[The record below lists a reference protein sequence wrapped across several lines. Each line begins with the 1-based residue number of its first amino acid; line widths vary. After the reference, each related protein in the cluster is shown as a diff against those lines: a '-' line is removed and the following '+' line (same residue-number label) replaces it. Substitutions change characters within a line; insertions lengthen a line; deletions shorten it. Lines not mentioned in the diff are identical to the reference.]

1 MKKFSLTHKLLAVA
15 LAFVL
20 VAVSLPDYLS
30 FAQQP
35 AQEQSETDEFEDSP
49 ADGDPSDDDLSGDNP
64 SDTGEQEMEQQVVLH
79 LQAPETVPMGTAGS
93 FGLSAQNTAAT
104 AAAVSIQL
112 TQEEMEA
119 YQVAEQDSTLA
130 LQLVGDSLT
139 FTLQPG
145 EQVEGTLSFLYLNGY
160 SGREVVEIAE
170 EDISIVLQQF
180 PEEETGGTPIETI
193 PPEGEIQP
201 PEQGQ
206 TPPADETQQPGGEG
220 STDPSDEGEPTPPE
234 SGDGEEATDPSDGE
248 ETPPLESGDGED
260 PTDPS
265 DGGET
270 IPPESGDGEEATD
283 PSDGENETLPPES
296 GDGEEAT
303 DSSNEEE
310 ANLPDDETDPSG
322 GEGEAMPSD
331 EQEQVLQTVEQ
342 STVSLTQDYQTGPDG
357 ELSEEPTTDSEPADE
372 SGTTENEG
380 SAEPSGSESGNP
392 TDLENTGSTNPD
404 GTTGSTNPD
413 NTGTGDNSLS
423 GTEDGDQQGNDPTSS
438 QGDGQQGDD
447 PTGSQGDGQ
456 QDGGTTGSQGDGQ
469 QDGDLTGSQGDGQQD
484 GDLTGSQDN
493 VQQGNDLTGS
503 QDESGQEQPQVSF
516 DIVGAT
522 LTFTASFGW
531 GELTLTAQPLETEQ
545 QEAAAQETVPQPDL
559 SYTIEAASQNRETTG
574 TIYTRSW
581 SLQQVIALPQGASFV
596 EGEAAVDGN
605 QIRIGATPVL
615 SADDQSGT
623 AGELSAQRDGETLLV
638 TYTKTL
644 SDWQSLEA
652 ESISDLGLAMT
663 LHQEAIVRDESF
675 TEGQVDVGATFTATP
690 VTAAAEIAPAA
701 VLAVLD
707 TGDEQQDGS
716 QSVTQQGSLSLP
728 LSGEPQSEQPQSG
741 DADKVEVT
749 YSGTPIY
756 TDNGQL
762 AVQYTIT
769 VTNNN
774 TADPEPPEG
783 GESGE
788 EEQPEGSDGAVT
800 VKIEQ
805 YFNAKGFS
813 EENPKVEQAD
823 EQVQWDRD
831 NQTLTWNN
839 VTIEAGEEWSQTITV
854 LIDTANLTSIDALP
868 TNLISQAMV
877 FDAESEDPE
886 NEPLATKEAEEIDLK
901 TFVGEK
907 ISPVEGLEKE
917 FEQDVHWRDN
927 NDLSGR
933 PTSPQEFA
941 GGVRLQFYI
950 GNTEPT
956 DDSGWTTLTA
966 ETMGQLGLTAE
977 TLPQVT
983 TNSAHED
990 ALWELTAQV
999 PAKIQYGSGT
1009 VEALQ
1014 AEVNWRIVPPET
1026 PSAYYFHTIEGSSDW
1041 YYLKKQKVTFNIDF
1055 RDAVYDEK
1063 ITADQ
1068 VEDFLRKNFTLYH
1081 EAGADTA
1088 ASVNWDD
1095 VGLEVEGSNGNFT
1108 LKLENVVYYTINNEV
1123 VHYYLLANNETEGTI
1138 PINEDWPGKGQGD
1151 SYKIEYDNH
1160 NNPNVGTVTDKVYS
1174 GGTLVLTREGTVEYK
1189 ATKEWITPKDRE
1201 GNRPDGYFELYRYTY
1216 PGGSYQTAAPV
1227 HGVET
1232 VPFETNSEDDT
1243 QSIIFKLTSGGDL
1256 PKYDP
1261 EGNRYVYVM
1270 KEVLTD
1276 TGEDKDSYEQIFG
1289 KVSSDGEVEA
1299 DSDQGPPEDV
1309 REGNWERESNDN
1321 YVYNGGTITNRI
1333 DEQKTVS
1340 VTKEW
1345 DASSFQA
1352 GLGNVEVEMT
1362 LYERVK
1368 GSTDKWVKSNPE
1380 KIIKMD
1386 EFSAVNA
1393 SMSGSTTV
1401 PTYNALG
1408 QEMEYRFVETGISYK
1423 GQKVELTEK
1432 IDEDSTPIR
1441 TFELTN
1447 EAGNTVAFTSKE
1459 EVSADGTCKVVN
1471 SIQDEITYTID
1482 KIWVDP
1488 LEPKEVSFAL
1498 YQQGQGQV
1506 NTYVG
1511 TVTLDGEADT
1521 GDQTGDWKGI
1531 NDTTKAVLTV
1541 GEKTYDITYQVTEG
1555 NFEELVIE
1563 GLPRYD
1569 EHGYSYEYIIVEM
1582 PGEGFAADYET
1593 TIDESGNYT
1602 TVVTNAPG
1610 EGHRILVR
1618 KRWIDN
1624 SDVQHRE
1631 PVEISVY
1638 YQEGDTKNLE
1648 SDYLGSV
1655 ILGGTDE
1662 NGNTKPWYDYFG
1674 FGDDKLDLAPGE
1686 EYEVSK
1692 VYIRETKMGTHEVV
1706 LSNAREDGSFVDRV
1720 EADNHTY
1727 EVTYVNNTT
1736 IEVDDGGEGA
1746 NLPEGYKSDPLFI
1759 ATNRRLG
1766 NIDMTVTKDWS
1777 SSTSLLDAL
1786 KNSDIVP
1793 VVKLVVDTDKTSAV
1807 PPGEDQKIEDI
1818 INYDTNKI
1826 TLTNDQVP
1834 ILNNE
1839 GKQATAIQRLLD
1851 ENGEPVETLYFFN
1864 LPKYDKDGRVA
1875 NYTVVEG
1882 WCNKKDLDNGIT
1894 KDEFKTLDQIKGKL
1908 KGEDDESKKLLELL
1922 DNLTATVEQEEY
1934 KENDGNHTNDTQTI
1948 AITNKLSGTKSIE
1961 FHKQWNDIYAFDSG
1975 KRPDLY
1981 LTLYQLTGDNLITE
1995 YREYHWDKSLQ
2006 TEEGEGGQQG
2016 QGEETEEPPQEG
2028 GTETQAQDNYYW
2040 TCIFENLP
2048 KYDEDGN
2055 EIFYYAV
2062 ENLAVNDPST
2072 FHYAYP
2078 VFEYGEKTFDSVY
2091 GEGGKPSLPSKED
2104 NKDDETGQE
2113 ILKEVKDDKVA
2124 LLEGGTFLNNLE
2136 EDVTINGVKLWAN
2149 LPLTASEADLPDVTF
2164 EVLQYSS
2171 DENSASVENGTLVAQ
2186 LEVTSEMW
2194 KNSSQD
2200 GSITANGN
2208 QYTFTIDEVTVDVEG
2223 LNKGD
2228 PLPLYDAKGNRY
2240 TYKLVENLGK
2250 EGEDQNVDWTLVYH
2264 NETFNEYQITN
2275 TYDPQL
2281 GALSVKKLLEIPTVD
2296 DQQYY
2301 PAVTMDLY
2309 RALPDEKGNYSLDDA
2324 ELLPDQQKVWS
2335 STAVKNDVENLPA
2348 ILIEPKPPVI
2358 VSHVFT
2364 FENLPKYAPNGQEYQ
2379 YFVAEIL
2386 DDRSGYEMNYE
2397 AAVVKDNVVTI
2408 DNVFNSGDKKE
2419 PEEGAAELATE
2430 PLEVKPNKDWSNGS
2444 DDKQPSNGTTS
2455 DEAKTPQAT
2464 FADRYRQ
2471 GEITLKGTK
2480 KWNDQG
2486 NALGLRPEPG
2496 VFENYVKLYRYAEP
2510 QEGQYNGI
2518 AEQEV
2523 ALTVDQWDWTT
2534 EDDTWSYTINNLEQ
2548 YAPNGMPW
2556 IYIVRENLTEMGAE
2570 EYIPTNQKTVDG
2582 DKIGEVSS
2590 DKGTQEDQ
2598 TITMPP
2604 LTNTLTTSQSFQKQW
2619 QNHDGGS
2626 ITEDYLGLGDITITI
2641 TGELWVGEKGA
2652 DGKVSNMQKASEYFT
2667 SENGW
2672 IGPDKWWDEKPDFTV
2687 DLITQLG
2694 DNGKTA
2700 NILNL
2705 PRVNKDS
2712 KELVYAIVETKI
2724 EVRSFEQTIT
2734 WTWNGDAQQLEPA
2747 EQQGL
2752 FIPQPVKPGATTTT
2766 LINQMK
2772 TTNLS
2777 VEKLWVGDENEINLR
2792 PLSIDVVVQRK
2803 VQQEGGDQSEQADEL
2818 TRATLMAPR
2827 TTEDG
2832 WEFVPN
2838 GDDKYLTETLEEATG
2853 WKASIPNLPSYGVQD
2868 GALVTYEY
2876 RIHELKPG
2884 WKDDRNLSD
2893 DEILDAD
2900 EKYNG
2905 HYTVSAYS
2913 EDGLTVTNT
2922 LTHMD
2927 ITAVKEWK
2935 PEGLHGN
2942 YAEVTFELQSRVEGA
2957 GEWSK
2962 VTIEGQT
2969 NPVQL
2974 DGKPDGIEKTAWTV
2988 TWTELPRENNKG
3000 DKLEYRVIETLS
3012 KHFGKDEDKKESVEI
3027 IYPKDT
3033 ITGGTAEKKYT
3044 VTNIPLGQITV
3055 TKKGE
3060 DGGLP
3065 NVEFTL
3071 TGNDGKS
3078 YKRTTSADGTA
3089 TFTGLPLYDSNGT
3102 EITYTLKETS
3112 TPDGYI
3118 QLTEPIEVSFTAET
3132 KPEGVVYWATDSGYL
3147 LHAVEYEVVNG
3158 QYFPVV
3164 HTGGSGFYWPGV
3176 LGAGAAAAGV
3186 LYLIRRKTK
3195 GHNTE
3200 R

>member
-35 AQEQSETDEFEDSP
+35 AQEQSETDEFEDNL

-93 FGLSAQNTAAT
+93 FGLSAQNTAAV
-104 AAAVSIQL
+104 AADVSIQL
-112 TQEEMEA
+112 TQEEMVA
-119 YQVAEQDSTLA
+119 YRAAQQDGTLS
-130 LQLVGDSLT
+130 LQLEGDSLT

-145 EQVEGTLSFLYLNGY
+145 EQVEGTLSFLYPNGY
-160 SGREVVEIAE
+160 SSREVVEIAE
-170 EDISIVLQQF
+170 EDISIVLQQL

-220 STDPSDEGEPTPPE
+220 PTDPSDEEEPTPPGSGDGEDPTDPSDGGEPTPPE

-248 ETPPLESGDGED
+248 D
-260 PTDPS
+260 
-265 DGGET
+265 
-270 IPPESGDGEEATD
+270 
-283 PSDGENETLPPES
+283 ETLPPES

-310 ANLPDDETDPSG
+310 TTPPDDETDPSV

-357 ELSEEPTTDSEPADE
+357 ELSEEPTTDSELADE
-372 SGTTENEG
+372 SGTTENEA
-380 SAEPSGSESGNP
+380 STEPSGSESGNP
-392 TDLENTGSTNPD
+392 TDPENTG
-404 GTTGSTNPD
+404 
-413 NTGTGDNSLS
+413 GDNSS
-423 GTEDGDQQGNDPTSS
+423 SSTEDDDQQGNDPTGS

-456 QDGGTTGSQGDGQ
+456 QSDDPTGSQGDGQ
-469 QDGDLTGSQGDGQQD
+469 QDGGPTGSQGDGQQD

-545 QEAAAQETVPQPDL
+545 QEAASPETAQPNL

-605 QIRIGATPVL
+605 QIRIGVTPVL
-615 SADDQSGT
+615 SVDDQSGT

-690 VTAAAEIAPAA
+690 VTAAADAAA
-701 VLAVLD
+701 VAPIAVAATID
-707 TGDEQQDGS
+707 TGTDEQQDGS

-728 LSGEPQSEQPQSG
+728 LSGEQQPEQPTGG
-741 DADKVEVT
+741 DADEVT
-749 YSGTPIY
+749 VTYEGEAVY
-756 TDNGQL
+756 TEQGAL
-762 AVQYTIT
+762 AVRYTIE
-769 VTNNN
+769 VTNGN
-774 TADPEPPEG
+774 EPQEPSGGDEG
-783 GESGE
+783 
-788 EEQPEGSDGAVT
+788 EEQPEGSDDAVT
-800 VKIEQ
+800 VKIVQNLKDEW
-805 YFNAKGFS
+805 FS
-813 EENPKVEQAD
+813 STGPTVGEGAD
-823 EQVQWDRD
+823 GSWSDTEK
-831 NQTLTWNN
+831 TLTWEN
-839 VTIEAGEEWSQTITV
+839 VEIEAGKNWTRTVTV
-854 LIDTANLTSIDALP
+854 LIDTDKITGLDALP
-868 TNLISQAMV
+868 TDLTSSVSVYDAAAGEPGGEQQPIITEQAEPPINLKA
-877 FDAESEDPE
+877 
-886 NEPLATKEAEEIDLK
+886 
-901 TFVGEK
+901 FVGSAVK
-907 ISPVEGLEKE
+907 PVEGETKTLP
-917 FEQDVHWRDN
+917 QNVHWRDN
-927 NDLSGR
+927 NDLSER

-941 GGVRLQFYI
+941 GGVCLQFYI
-950 GNTEPT
+950 GDEAPEG
-956 DDSGWTTLTA
+956 DSGWTDLTT

-1014 AEVNWRIVPPET
+1014 ADVHWRIVPPKT
-1026 PSAYYFHTIEGSSDW
+1026 PSAYYFHTIEGFSDW
-1041 YYLKKQKVTFNIDF
+1041 YYLKKQEVTFNIDF
-1055 RDAVYDEK
+1055 RDAVYDEE
-1063 ITADQ
+1063 ITAEEVKQ
-1068 VEDFLRKNFTLYH
+1068 LIEKHFVLYTQP
-1081 EAGADTA
+1081 GADP
-1088 ASVNWDD
+1088 DR
-1095 VGLEVEGSNGNFT
+1095 EVKWNEIDWEVKGSNGDYT
-1108 LKLENVVYYTINNEV
+1108 LTITNAVYYTINNEV

-1138 PINEDWPGKGQGD
+1138 PINEDWPGNSQGD

-1189 ATKEWITPKDRE
+1189 ATKEWITPENRE
-1201 GNRPDGYFELYRYTY
+1201 GNRPNGYFELYRYTY

-1289 KVSSDGEVEA
+1289 KVGLDGEVEA

-1309 REGNWERESNDN
+1309 REKNWERESNDN
-1321 YVYNGGTITNRI
+1321 YVYNGGIITNRI

-1408 QEMEYRFVETGISYK
+1408 QEMEYRFFETKIT
-1423 GQKVELTEK
+1423 QEDKVYDVTPTEQELQSGE
-1432 IDEDSTPIR
+1432 IEDKK
-1441 TFELTN
+1441 FELTYN
-1447 EAGNTVAFTSKE
+1447 GNTVDFISKQPTDTDIGE
-1459 EVSADGTCKVVN
+1459 GSATIVN

-1602 TVVTNAPG
+1602 TIVTNAPG

-1631 PVEISVY
+1631 PVTITAY
-1638 YQEGDTKNLE
+1638 YADGGDFK
-1648 SDYLGSV
+1648 DDKALGSV
-1655 ILGGTDE
+1655 TLGASIEGT
-1662 NGNTKPWYDYFG
+1662 GQTGAWYDYIS
-1674 FGDDKLDLAPGE
+1674 LDWQKVVGE
-1686 EYEVSK
+1686 VKDFDLNK
-1692 VYIRETKMGTHEVV
+1692 VYIRETAIGDQTDVDTDED
-1706 LSNAREDGSFVDRV
+1706 SNLEIPGNRERVDNQITDRIDG
-1720 EADNHTY
+1720 EHHTY
-1727 EVTYVNNTT
+1727 EVTYSIATLSPGQ
-1736 IEVDDGGEGA
+1736 DGDGGDAGSAAGA
-1746 NLPEGYKSDPLFI
+1746 QTFYV

-1793 VVKLVVDTDKTSAV
+1793 VVKLVVDTDKTNAE

-1818 INYDTNKI
+1818 INYKDNTI
-1826 TLTNDQVP
+1826 TLTNEPVP
-1834 ILNNE
+1834 IQ
-1839 GKQATAIQRLLD
+1839 GQAPGSKADAIQPLIVGD
-1851 ENGEPVETLYFFN
+1851 EPVEELYFFN

-1875 NYTVVEG
+1875 NYTVEELWTTKKNIEAGKIVDPNLCFDETKILEKVE
-1882 WCNKKDLDNGIT
+1882 DSA
-1894 KDEFKTLDQIKGKL
+1894 L
-1908 KGEDDESKKLLELL
+1908 KELLE
-1922 DNLTATVEQEEY
+1922 DLTVTVTQESY
-1934 KENDGNHTNDTQTI
+1934 TENDGNHINDDQQIT
-1948 AITNKLSGTKSIE
+1948 ITNKLSGTKSIE
-1961 FHKQWNDIYAFDSG
+1961 FHKQWNDTYAFDSG

-2028 GTETQAQDNYYW
+2028 GTETQEQDNYYW

-2048 KYDEDGN
+2048 KYDENGN

-2062 ENLAVNDPST
+2062 ENLAVTDPST
-2072 FHYAYP
+2072 FHYAKPEFQYNNQE
-2078 VFEYGEKTFDSVY
+2078 VEVEYGED
-2091 GEGGKPSLPSKED
+2091 GKVALPD
-2104 NKDDETGQE
+2104 NNTDKQTGQE
-2113 ILKEVKDDKVA
+2113 ILKVVGDKVA
-2124 LLEGGTFLNNLE
+2124 LLENGTFLNNLE

-2186 LEVTSEMW
+2186 LAVTSETW
-2194 KNSSQD
+2194 KNPPQD
-2200 GSITANGN
+2200 GPITANGN
-2208 QYTFTIDEVTVDVEG
+2208 QYTFTIDEVTVNNVEG

-2228 PLPLYDAKGNRY
+2228 PLPLYDEDGRRY
-2240 TYKLVENLGK
+2240 TYTLEETLGTA
-2250 EGEDQNVDWTLVYH
+2250 DDDPNVDWTLVYH

-2281 GALSVKKLLEIPTVD
+2281 GALSVKKLLQVD
-2296 DQQYY
+2296 ARWPSGQY
-2301 PAVTMDLY
+2301 PAITMFLE
-2309 RALPDEKGNYSLDDA
+2309 RGLMENGTWVKDETYQG
-2324 ELLPDQQKVWS
+2324 ETIVWTSTQVEEAAKAQSNPPEQTVVIS
-2335 STAVKNDVENLPA
+2335 SRGTDGESIFLFKNLEM
-2348 ILIEPKPPVI
+2348 
-2358 VSHVFT
+2358 
-2364 FENLPKYAPNGQEYQ
+2364 YAPNGEVYYYRVVEQ
-2379 YFVAEIL
+2379 L
-2386 DDRSGYEMNYE
+2386 DNMHYE
-2397 AAVVKDNVVTI
+2397 AAVVSEDDSSTNGVGKDLGNVSDI
-2408 DNVFNSGDKKE
+2408 NDVFGDKGYQA
-2419 PEEGAAELATE
+2419 EEGKAELATK
-2430 PLEVKPNKDWSNGS
+2430 PLRPIENEDWSNGS
-2444 DDKQPSNGTTS
+2444 GGSVES
-2455 DEAKTPQAT
+2455 DGNVNPEALTPRAT
-2464 FADRYRQ
+2464 FGDRYPKD
-2471 GEITLKGTK
+2471 ETITLKVTK
-2480 KWNDQG
+2480 EWIDNND
-2486 NALGLRPEPG
+2486 ALKLRPDEKKFIESLK
-2496 VFENYVKLYRYAEP
+2496 VYRKAD
-2510 QEGQYNGI
+2510 GQGGTGGAGAI
-2518 AEQEV
+2518 PEEEITEKVTITPDEV
-2523 ALTVDQWDWTT
+2523 SQ
-2534 EDDTWSYTINNLEQ
+2534 DDNHYTYTIKGKDVEGLEKI
-2548 YAPNGMPW
+2548 APNGMPW
-2556 IYIVRENLTEMGAE
+2556 IYIVRENLSGTSYVVKQGTTTELSESA
-2570 EYIPTNQKTVDG
+2570 TSA
-2582 DKIGEVSS
+2582 GEDNILDLGVLS
-2590 DKGTQEDQ
+2590 
-2598 TITMPP
+2598 
-2604 LTNTLTTSQSFQKQW
+2604 NTLTTAQSFQKKW
-2619 QNHDGGS
+2619 QNHDGDS
-2626 ITEDYLGLGDITITI
+2626 IIEDYLGLGDITIT
-2641 TGELWVGEKGA
+2641 GQLWVGEKGA
-2652 DGKVSNMQKASEYFT
+2652 DGNVTEMKKASAYFT
-2667 SENGW
+2667 EADW
-2672 IGPDKWWDEKPDFTV
+2672 IGSNKWWDEKPDFTV
-2687 DLITQLG
+2687 DLKTQLG
-2694 DNGKTA
+2694 DNDQTA
-2700 NILNL
+2700 TISNL

-2712 KELVYAIVETKI
+2712 KELVYAIVEEKI
-2724 EVRSFEQTIT
+2724 SLGNGYSQEFS
-2734 WTWNGDAQQLEPA
+2734 WNYADGKLTVESKTPD
-2747 EQQGL
+2747 QGL
-2752 FIPQPVKPGATTTT
+2752 FTPQEITVGGSTTI
-2766 LINQMK
+2766 INNRLQ

-2777 VEKLWVGDENEINLR
+2777 VEKLWKGDENETNLR
-2792 PLSIDVVVQRK
+2792 PLSVDVVVQRK
-2803 VQQEGGDQSEQADEL
+2803 VRQEGGNQSEQADEL

-2884 WKDDRNLSD
+2884 WKDDGNLSD

-2927 ITAVKEWK
+2927 ITAVKAWK

-2942 YAEVTFELQSRVEGA
+2942 YAEVTFTLQSRVVGSGDDA
-2957 GEWSK
+2957 WK
-2962 VTIEGQT
+2962 DVADA
-2969 NPVQL
+2969 
-2974 DGKPDGIEKTAWTV
+2974 DGKPVSKKLTGEEDPAWTV
-2988 TWTELPRENNKG
+2988 TWTELPRTKNG
-3000 DKLEYRVIETLS
+3000 QTLEYRVVEKLADSLKEEEHVQFSITPETIS
-3012 KHFGKDEDKKESVEI
+3012 SESADK
-3027 IYPKDT
+3027 T
-3033 ITGGTAEKKYT
+3033 FTFT

-3089 TFTGLPLYDSNGT
+3089 IFTGLPLYDSNGT

-3118 QLTEPIEVSFTAET
+3118 QLTEPIKVTFTAADQPNGGIYWET
-3132 KPEGVVYWATDSGYL
+3132 TDGKYL

-3176 LGAGAAAAGV
+3176 LGAGAAAPGV